1 MFILFDLMTLT
12 YSATLTFPVALPDLY
27 NASRAIYVPVRPI
40 PALSIYKITSQ
51 LIEKP
56 KKTLTT
62 YNLYSFSILDS
73 NMSSQIFH
81 YDDSLSASKHT

>member
-27 NASRAIYVPVRPI
+27 KASRAIYVPVRPI
-40 PALSIYKITSQ
+40 PALSMYKITSQ

-56 KKTLTT
+56 KKL
-62 YNLYSFSILDS
+62 NNLHLYSFSILDS

-81 YDDSLSASKHT
+81 YDDSLSDSKNT

>member
-27 NASRAIYVPVRPI
+27 KASRAIYVPVRPI
-40 PALSIYKITSQ
+40 PALSMYKITSQ

-56 KKTLTT
+56 KKLN
-62 YNLYSFSILDS
+62 NLQFVFLFYTGFEYVVTNI
-73 NMSSQIFH
+73 
-81 YDDSLSASKHT
+81 SL